1 MKHTLKTTLALLFA
15 GVIHLSA
22 QTHDAAIDTL
32 KATEGFQY
40 TSPAAIAL
48 KDQILAES
56 AVSEKEATFVIVVVN
71 RNDGTREAREAALTA
86 LAAKGSIRS
95 QALLK
100 VMNRSNDGWTP
111 DMVILA
117 PEGACRLAMADE
129 APEAFRLLVFDTLR
143 QTDITAPPW
152 QAFFKKY
159 RSGLPKAQQVAVT
172 AALKD
177 RLIARSNRGDAANA
191 FLASLSADLVALQ
204 LDQ

>member
-15 GVIHLSA
+15 GVIHSFS

-40 TSPAAIAL
+40 TSPAAITL

-56 AVSEKEATFVIVVVN
+56 AVSEKEAKFAISVVN
-71 RNDGTREAREAALTA
+71 SADGTVEAREAALTA

-100 VMNRSNDGWTP
+100 VMARSHSGWTP
-111 DMVILA
+111 DMIILA
-117 PEGACRLAMADE
+117 SEGACRLAMMDA

-143 QTDITAPPW
+143 QTGVTAPPW
-152 QAFFKKY
+152 QAFFKRY
-159 RSGLPKAQQVAVT
+159 RSELPKPQQIAVT

-177 RLIARSNRGDAANA
+177 RLIARPNRGDAANA
-191 FLASLSADLVALQ
+191 FLASVSADLVALQ